1 MKVIMRCFSLLI
13 FCIGVCGMVWAQ
25 PTIKNDA
32 TARKV
37 VFGNGKL
44 TLTLDY
50 NKKATVSQ
58 LTVNGQQVIQN
69 NAGIYSMLRTKAAQ
83 YTTLS
88 LLSEPSVAVKG
99 NTITVNA
106 IAYGD
111 KDLSIQETWKF
122 TVSNDNIRFD
132 IDRTTS
138 KAVTAEDIGSP
149 VFTFDNINTWEGAYQ
164 DYGGLAWF
172 YLFNKKRDTYGVRSS
187 TSEFWNSK
195 TNNGLTIS
203 VSAPGKQIAMDYSRA
218 VDDKLI
224 YTVGI
229 SAAERT
235 PRFDADTKRRMYV
248 RDTTDVWAPVAVAA
262 GKSTHSITLSYFDFN
277 EQFGRGEL
285 VGIDQQQVSAVL
297 NTIARIG
304 VIGKKHFG
312 GNSWHTP
319 YGPICLHEQ
328 YIAQM
333 GLGVNDDNYLSGYRE
348 CLDYYRDNAIKP
360 DGRVWPRWAYSNEDA
375 MPNGFTDKGFYEAQ
389 WGYLLDSNP
398 DFVINVAELYDQN
411 GDRAWVKTHQPSC
424 EKALDWIIARD
435 SDGDG
440 LVEMMTDSYKQ
451 KRGSDWI
458 DIIWAAYENAF
469 VNAKLYRALVL
480 WAGVERQLGNTTKA
494 NAYTSFAQK
503 LQASFNKPTTAGGF
517 WDAENNCYV
526 HWLDKDGSVHGRNMV
541 TPVNFMAIAYDICTD
556 QTRTKTILDNIEVQ
570 MQKEDLFFWPISLTS
585 YAPGEGN
592 DWQFPFPNYEN
603 GDIFLSWG
611 SVAAKAYAS
620 YKPEIAVKY
629 VKRVLAQ
636 YAKDGLAF
644 QRYGRAA
651 QDGRGDDILSGNAL
665 SVVGLYQAIYGINPL
680 YNRFYLDPHITPE
693 LAGTQV
699 KYNYRGQPLTIKLN
713 MKRYVVSNGQCMI
726 GSLTDFGF
734 SHTGNELLYFKGK
747 ADKPTIQ
754 VKMSSNVE
762 LTLDVKSCEPDKVF
776 FYQSSGDKG
785 AGVLKYQVNSLK
797 PSSYYTVKESNRLL
811 KRIKSTPEGTV
822 VFEHKAGKAP
832 NQIAI
837 WSE

>member
-1 MKVIMRCFSLLI
+1 V
-13 FCIGVCGMVWAQ
+13 
-25 PTIKNDA
+25 
-32 TARKV
+32 
-37 VFGNGKL
+37 
-44 TLTLDY
+44 
-50 NKKATVSQ
+50 
-58 LTVNGQQVIQN
+58 
-69 NAGIYSMLRTKAAQ
+69 
-83 YTTLS
+83 
-88 LLSEPSVAVKG
+88 
-99 NTITVNA
+99 
-106 IAYGD
+106 
-111 KDLSIQETWKF
+111 
-122 TVSNDNIRFD
+122 
-132 IDRTTS
+132 
-138 KAVTAEDIGSP
+138 
-149 VFTFDNINTWEGAYQ
+149 
-164 DYGGLAWF
+164 
-172 YLFNKKRDTYGVRSS
+172 
-187 TSEFWNSK
+187 
-195 TNNGLTIS
+195 
-203 VSAPGKQIAMDYSRA
+203 
-218 VDDKLI
+218 
-224 YTVGI
+224 
-229 SAAERT
+229 
-235 PRFDADTKRRMYV
+235 
-248 RDTTDVWAPVAVAA
+248 
-262 GKSTHSITLSYFDFN
+262 
-277 EQFGRGEL
+277 QFGRGTL

-333 GLGVNDDNYLSGYRE
+333 GLGVNDDNYLRGYRE

-375 MPNGFTDKGFYEAQ
+375 MPNGYTDKGFYEAQ

-411 GDRAWVKTHQPSC
+411 GDRAWVKTHQASC
-424 EKALDWIIARD
+424 EKALDWIVARD

-480 WAGVERQLGNTTKA
+480 WADVERQLGNTVKA
-494 NAYTSFAQK
+494 NVYTSAALTLK
-503 LQASFNKPTTAGGF
+503 ASFNKPTAAGGF
-517 WDAENNCYV
+517 WDGENNCYV

-541 TPVNFMAIAYDICTD
+541 TPVNFMAIAYDICD
-556 QTRTKTILDNIEVQ
+556 DRTRAKTILDNIEVQ

-585 YAPGEGN
+585 YGPGEGN

-644 QRYGRAA
+644 QRYGRAQ

-699 KYNYRGQPLTIKLN
+699 KYTYRDQKLTIDLAMN
-713 MKRYVVSNGQCMI
+713 QYAVSNGQFTVKAN
-726 GSLTDFGF
+726 TDFGF
-734 SHTGNELLYFKGK
+734 YAAGNELSYFKGNDNT
-747 ADKPTIQ
+747 ASLQ
-754 VKMSSNVE
+754 VKAAAKDVVV
-762 LTLDVKSCEPDKVF
+762 LDIKKCGPDEVAF
-776 FYQSSGDKG
+776 TQSSKAG
-785 AGVLKYQVNSLK
+785 AGKLVYQLRALKAGI
-797 PSSYYTVKESNRLL
+797 YYTVLVNNKTL
-811 KRIKSTPEGTV
+811 KRMKSTTDGV
-822 VFEHKAGKAP
+822 LVFEYSAGVGSHEVSVVP
-832 NQIAI
+832 R
-837 WSE
+837 